1 MFLPVNKKEML
12 ERARTHREEHTYTA
26 TNFEEFEKTI
36 NEKPGFIKAMWCGDE
51 ACEVSLKEIGGL
63 KSRCILEEEQPTH
76 KCAMCGKDAKHRVV
90 WGIQY

>member
-1 MFLPVNKKEML
+1 ML
-12 ERARTHREEHTYTA
+12 FSSRYVDSLLCVCLKPSFSISFHE
-26 TNFEEFEKTI
+26 
-36 NEKPGFIKAMWCGDE
+36 PGFIIADWCGDE